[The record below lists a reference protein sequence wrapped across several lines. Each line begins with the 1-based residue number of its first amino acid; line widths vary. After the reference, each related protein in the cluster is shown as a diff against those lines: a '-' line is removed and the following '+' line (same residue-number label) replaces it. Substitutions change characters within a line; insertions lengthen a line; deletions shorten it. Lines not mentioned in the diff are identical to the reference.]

1 VWCASAPRA
10 CCPGVMRYKL
20 VECGVPTPDG
30 TPYRR
35 YEREEMIQIQY
46 YTPKPKPPPPP
57 PPPQEL
63 PTAGGLPAGGGG
75 DASGLMAL
83 MAAMA
88 AGGGGGAMAPAG
100 DAPVAA
106 AGPRIE
112 VKPIITEVASELLPE
127 VDWDKPLMEAGLD
140 SLGAVEFR
148 NRLQARMGDDIEL
161 PETMIFDFPTLRQ
174 IETYLDK
181 EVNG

>member
-1 VWCASAPRA
+1 
-10 CCPGVMRYKL
+10 
-20 VECGVPTPDG
+20 
-30 TPYRR
+30 
-35 YEREEMIQIQY
+35 
-46 YTPKPKPPPPP
+46 
-57 PPPQEL
+57 
-63 PTAGGLPAGGGG
+63 
-75 DASGLMAL
+75 

-161 PETMIFDFPTLRQ
+161 PDTMIFDFPTLRQ